1 MPRRVED
8 ASAIPLRNRIRFAL
22 DRAILGFC
30 ILILVCLAVII
41 ISAVFFRKFGYSL
54 VWYDEVASV
63 LLAWLTFYSCS
74 LAALRGAHLDFGGFL
89 HKLQPAVRLAA
100 FLLGKV
106 VVIAFFGVLAY
117 AGWFVLDLM
126 EGEYLISLEWV
137 PMSLTQSALPIGAVL
152 FIIAE
157 LVSLPDQISELGVC
171 DKNTADATEGMR

>member
-1 MPRRVED
+1 MPPRVGD
-8 ASAIPLRNRIRFAL
+8 ANAIPLRNRIRFAL

-54 VWYDEVASV
+54 VWYDEVASI
-63 LLAWLTFYSCS
+63 LLAWLTYYSCS

-89 HKLQPAVRLAA
+89 HKLQPAARLAA

-106 VVIAFFGVLAY
+106 VGIAFFGVLAY

-152 FIIAE
+152 YIIAE
-157 LVSLPDQISELGVC
+157 VVSLPDGIADLGGA
-171 DKNTADATEGMR
+171 DEKTADVGEGAR